1 MATVLVPTMLR
12 ELCGGARQ
20 LEVAG
25 TTLGE
30 VLRGVDGLAPGF
42 YERVVEA
49 GEVRPELA
57 IAIDGEASGF
67 PLHEPVSASAE
78 IAIVPAIGGG
88 QG

>member
-1 MATVLVPTMLR
+1 MLR

-20 LEVAG
+20 LEVVGA
-25 TTLGE
+25 TLGD
-30 VLRGVDGLAPGF
+30 VLRAVDRLAPGF

-67 PLHEPVSASAE
+67 PLHELVSASAE

-88 QG
+88 QS